1 MKGNSSVKYKT
12 LSGFAWKFGERIS
25 AQLVSFI
32 VSIILAR
39 ILSPEHYGIVAMVTV
54 FINIANVFVT
64 SGFSTSLIQKKDAS
78 ETDFSTIFYCSLA
91 VSVILYLI
99 LFLLAPIIADFYDEQ
114 LLTSVIRVFSIK
126 ILISAYNSV
135 QHAYVS
141 RHMLFRKF
149 FFSTLIGTIVSGVIG
164 IIMAYMGFGVWAIVS
179 QYLVNSMM
187 DTIVLAFTIPWKPR
201 IVFSYSSAKSLM
213 NFGWKILAADL
224 IGTIFNNLRSLL
236 IGKIYTSADLAY
248 YNKGQ
253 QIPNLISTNVDS
265 TINSVLFPVI
275 SNENSDLHRVKQLT
289 RQSMKVSSFIIF
301 PLMAGLAAVAEPL
314 TVLLLTEKW
323 KPMVPYMQLLCI
335 SNALGTITNVNLQSM
350 RAVGSSD
357 VVLKLELIK
366 KPIALIIILVAVKI
380 NVFAVAVSMPVYSLC
395 AAIINMQPNNRLFDY
410 SMKEQILDLLPA
422 TLLSL
427 LTFVIA
433 SIPLNIGLN
442 TILTLM
448 IQVIIGGVVYIGLAA
463 LFKVD
468 TFCYLFSTIKKI
480 LFGSKKHLDK

>member
-1 MKGNSSVKYKT
+1 MKENSSVKYKT

-91 VSVILYLI
+91 VSVILYMI

-114 LLTSVIRVFSIK
+114 LLTPVIRVFSIK
-126 ILISAYNSV
+126 ILISSYNSV

-141 RHMLFRKF
+141 RHMMFRKF

-164 IIMAYMGFGVWAIVS
+164 IIMAYMGFGVWAIVC

-187 DTIVLAFTIPWKPR
+187 DTLVLAFTIPWRPR

-213 NFGWKILAADL
+213 DFGWKVLVADL

-323 KPMVPYMQLLCI
+323 KPMVPYMQLLCL

-366 KPIALIIILVAVKI
+366 KPIALVIILVAVKI

-395 AAIINMQPNNRLFDY
+395 AAIINMQPNNRLFAY

-422 TLLSL
+422 IILSL
-427 LTFVIA
+427 LTFIVA

-442 TILTLM
+442 TVLTLL
-448 IQVIIGGVVYIGLAA
+448 IQVITGGVVYIGLAT

-468 TFCYLFSTIKKI
+468 TFYYLFSIIRKI
-480 LFGSKKHLDK
+480 LFDSKK